1 MKIQKQAQAQQGLSS
16 LYLRPN
22 AEMQAHRLD
31 LQLGRS
37 PTESARCANAG
48 PNVNP
53 ASSPLAAAG
62 GTI

>member
-22 AEMQAHRLD
+22 AEIQASRLD

-37 PTESARCANAG
+37 PDRKSAECKYKVVCE
-48 PNVNP
+48 PH
-53 ASSPLAAAG
+53 
-62 GTI
+62 